1 MVHQHF
7 MLVPVFSVVENVIL
21 GVEPDHGADYLDLDA
36 ARAQVQ
42 AINNDYGMQ
51 VPTDALIET
60 LPVGIQQRV
69 EILKVLFRSADV
81 LILDEPTAVLTPQEV
96 EEFFTIVRSLRD
108 AGKAIV
114 FITHK
119 LHEILEIADRVS
131 VLRQGRVVGRR
142 PDSFSE
148 ADLAEMMVGAGQLFG

>member
-1 MVHQHF
+1 
-7 MLVPVFSVVENVIL
+7 
-21 GVEPDHGADYLDLDA
+21 
-36 ARAQVQ
+36 
-42 AINNDYGMQ
+42 MQ

-69 EILKVLFRSADV
+69 EILKVLQVCRRVDPRRADSRPHAAGGGGV
-81 LILDEPTAVLTPQEV
+81 LHHRPP
-96 EEFFTIVRSLRD
+96 LRD

-131 VLRQGRVVGRR
+131 VLRQGRVVGTGQ

-148 ADLAEMMVGAGQLFG
+148 ADLAEMMAGWPVSFSVEQAPRAPVMQCSV